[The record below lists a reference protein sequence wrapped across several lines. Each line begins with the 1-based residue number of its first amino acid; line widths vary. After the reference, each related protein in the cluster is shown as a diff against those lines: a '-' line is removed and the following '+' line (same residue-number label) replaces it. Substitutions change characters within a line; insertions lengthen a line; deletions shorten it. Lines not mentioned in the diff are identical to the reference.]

1 MELSLEVMK
10 QLSVIIVVVHQGDPS
25 DYNTSVVH
33 QIDRAGG
40 SPVNAEGLMVAE
52 H

>member
-1 MELSLEVMK
+1 MKVSLEIMK
-10 QLSVIIVVVHQGDPS
+10 QLSVIIVVIHQGDPS

-40 SPVNAEGLMVAE
+40 SPVNPEGQL
-52 H
+52 HT